1 MKAAARS
8 QLLANVRRAVIK
20 VGNSVLAELPVARI
34 RALAED
40 VAQLRKGGL
49 EVVLVTSGSID
60 VGMNKLDLKRRPRQ
74 MPLLQAASA
83 VGQVALMQT
92 YEDAL
97 NAHGIPVAQVLLSH
111 YDLAGHASFLR
122 ARHTLMALLD
132 YGVVPVINENDSVAV
147 SDIRSDNDLLSARI
161 PRLVEADLLVMLTAA
176 EGIYA
181 TSPRKGGRV
190 IPVVDDI
197 DALTARI
204 EQSLSSG
211 TVQCSLA
218 SKVRAA
224 QLAASHGV
232 PTVVASGVRSGALG
246 NVLDDETVGTLLVP
260 ASLRRSRRS
269 WIAEDLEP
277 VGTLGVKEA
286 ARTSLMEG
294 NHSLLASGVST
305 VGGTFAQGDVVRVQS
320 ATGEEFARGLVGYSI
335 EELNRIKGKE
345 PEDIEKLLGYKHY
358 EEVIRRND
366 LVIL

>member
-1 MKAAARS
+1 MKATARS
-8 QLLANVRRAVIK
+8 QLLANVRRVVVK

-40 VAQLRKGGL
+40 VAQLRQGGL
-49 EVVLVTSGSID
+49 EVLVVTSGSID
-60 VGMNKLDLKRRPRQ
+60 LGMRKLDLKRRPHQ

-83 VGQVALMQT
+83 VGQVTLMQT

-97 NAHGIPVAQVLLSH
+97 SAHGIPVAQVLLSH
-111 YDLAGHASFLR
+111 YDLACSASFLR

-132 YGVVPVINENDSVAV
+132 YSVVPVINENDSVAV
-147 SDIRSDNDLLSARI
+147 SDIRSDNDLLAARI

-197 DALTARI
+197 DALAGRI

-211 TVQCSLA
+211 TVQRSLA

-224 QLAASHGV
+224 QLAAAHGV
-232 PTVVASGVRSGALG
+232 PSVIASGVRTGVLG
-246 NVLDDETVGTLLVP
+246 NILDDETTGTLLVP
-260 ASLRRSRRS
+260 AALRRSRRS

-277 VGTLGVKEA
+277 VGQLGVSEET
-286 ARTSLMEG
+286 RISLMEG

-305 VGGTFAQGDVVRVQS
+305 AGGTFAQGDMVQVL
-320 ATGEEFARGLVGYSI
+320 GPDGVEFARGLVGYSV
-335 EELNRIKGKE
+335 EELDRIRGQGPDE
-345 PEDIEKLLGYKHY
+345 IEKLLGYKHY
-358 EEVIRRND
+358 EEVVRRDD